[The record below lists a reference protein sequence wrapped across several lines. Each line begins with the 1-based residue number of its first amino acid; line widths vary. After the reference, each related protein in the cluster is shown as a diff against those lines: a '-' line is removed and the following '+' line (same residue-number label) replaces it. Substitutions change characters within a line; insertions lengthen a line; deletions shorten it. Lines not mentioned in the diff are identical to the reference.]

1 MVLHRRNFQDSHRVI
16 EFFTPE
22 EGRLSLLARGARVSR
37 RRFGGVLDQFSR
49 LRAVVSPGR
58 ELWNVYEVAPLSL
71 RLNLR
76 TNLDAMNRA
85 NVLVEWTRV
94 LVPLHQAAPD
104 FFRFFDH
111 ALDLLDTG
119 ELSRAVGVY
128 PRLLAESG
136 LLPELRGCAQC
147 GETPGP
153 GAPASLRAEVGLLC
167 GACSSRGELLSPMA
181 LAVVRGGRCESE
193 PVALE
198 VERALSRW
206 LQAAVGQPLR
216 TLCL

>member
-1 MVLHRRNFQDSHRVI
+1 MI
-16 EFFTPE
+16 EFFTPDQ
-22 EGRLSLLARGARVSR
+22 GRLSLLARGARVSQ

-58 ELWNVYEVAPLSL
+58 ELWTLYEVAPLSL

-76 TNLDAMNRA
+76 NNLEAINRA
-85 NVLVEWTRV
+85 NVLVEWAQV
-94 LVPLHQAAPD
+94 LVPFQQAAPD

-111 ALDLLDTG
+111 ALNLLDAG

-128 PRLLAESG
+128 PRMLAESG

-147 GETPGP
+147 GEPAGA

-167 GACSSRGELLSPMA
+167 GACSSRRELLSPMA
-181 LAVVRGGRCESE
+181 LEVVRGGRCESE
-193 PVALE
+193 SVALE

-206 LQAAVGQPLR
+206 LQAEMGQPLR
-216 TLCL
+216 TLGL